1 MNKKLYWGLLALI
14 ILLGTAFVF
23 ILMHD
28 RAEIRKLEE
37 ELADVKEQEQ
47 HVPQQADVG
56 NRPPRDARAGHKW
69 EWHGDHWH
77 EMPIAQNDVPNQT
90 QASDEIVFEP
100 FELKSDLPDEL
111 PVEFPTDAEL
121 QKMNAIDI
129 IHLIRLY
136 KEEVKTLRKTDYEAG
151 TRLREATIPKLGA
164 RLLVMDEEDNARRE
178 ERNRKSKASA
188 GFYPAT
194 EGSPAMTLTVSPFE
208 DSDN

>member
-14 ILLGTAFVF
+14 ILLGTAFVV
-23 ILMHD
+23 IMLHD
-28 RAEIRKLEE
+28 RAEIRKLKE
-37 ELADVKEQEQ
+37 ELADVKEQEK

-100 FELKSDLPDEL
+100 FELKSNLPDEL
-111 PVEFPTDAEL
+111 PIEFPTDAEL

-129 IHLIRLY
+129 HHLMDLY
-136 KEEVKTLRKTDYEAG
+136 T
-151 TRLREATIPKLGA
+151 READAIHETNKDAGIRFYNATVPKLWA

>member
-28 RAEIRKLEE
+28 RAEIRKLKE

-47 HVPQQADVG
+47 HVPQQADMG
-56 NRPPRDARAGHKW
+56 NRLPRDARAGHKW

-100 FELKSDLPDEL
+100 FELKSNLPDEL

-164 RLLVMDEEDNARRE
+164 RLLEIDEEMNALSE
-178 ERNRKSKASA
+178 KLNRKSRASA

-194 EGSPAMTLTVSPFE
+194 EGSPAMTLTVSSFE